1 MNCRENTIPHDITP
15 ILTQT
20 SQHGHI
26 PPFPS
31 QNFTPT
37 HTSSHHHHHHPS
49 SLQTSFHRDIS
60 PFPSQNLNFSNT
72 SFSPCISLP
81 HSIPM
86 SKQSTARPDQLW
98 SRHLMFIAII
108 HRKPTFYSTHSF
120 RTSCPPHP
128 TLPHYYPSLPHPYP
142 FYTPPEVANFDPL
155 YLRGEASY
163 VETDSA
169 NQLVSLRSI
178 DFVRLVKLT
187 RALAFLVFFLRVPV
201 RRGGLGVLPQR
212 EKLRIVCVES
222 ALFLLFFL
230 PFPWWG
236 GGGDPPFL
244 GLGSMDRG

>member
-1 MNCRENTIPHDITP
+1 MNCRENTV
-15 ILTQT
+15 
-20 SQHGHI
+20 
-26 PPFPS
+26 
-31 QNFTPT
+31 
-37 HTSSHHHHHHPS
+37 HHHHHPS

-212 EKLRIVCVES
+212 EKLRIVCMVS

>member
-1 MNCRENTIPHDITP
+1 
-15 ILTQT
+15 
-20 SQHGHI
+20 
-26 PPFPS
+26 
-31 QNFTPT
+31 
-37 HTSSHHHHHHPS
+37 
-49 SLQTSFHRDIS
+49 
-60 PFPSQNLNFSNT
+60 
-72 SFSPCISLP
+72 
-81 HSIPM
+81 M

-163 VETDSA
+163 VETDTA

-201 RRGGLGVLPQR
+201 RRGGSGGSPPER
-212 EKLRIVCVES
+212 KIEDNMYRKS
-222 ALFLLFFL
+222 SFPPLFP
-230 PFPWWG
+230 PFPLVGRRWG
-236 GGGDPPFL
+236 SPIF
-244 GLGSMDRG
+244 GSGFDG

>member
-1 MNCRENTIPHDITP
+1 MASRHHPSS
-15 ILTQT
+15 LQT
-20 SQHGHI
+20 SFHRDI
-26 PPFPS
+26 SPFPS

-37 HTSSHHHHHHPS
+37 HTSSHHHHHPS

-60 PFPSQNLNFSNT
+60 PFPSQNFTFSNT

-108 HRKPTFYSTHSF
+108 HRKPTFYSTYSF

-212 EKLRIVCVES
+212 EK
-222 ALFLLFFL
+222 
-230 PFPWWG
+230 
-236 GGGDPPFL
+236 
-244 GLGSMDRG
+244 

>member
-1 MNCRENTIPHDITP
+1 MSPSHLKL
-15 ILTQT
+15 ILAGNIQ
-20 SQHGHI
+20 
-26 PPFPS
+26 PFPS
-31 QNFTPT
+31 QNFT
-37 HTSSHHHHHHPS
+37 
-49 SLQTSFHRDIS
+49 
-60 PFPSQNLNFSNT
+60 FSNT

-98 SRHLMFIAII
+98 SRHLMFIAIL

-212 EKLRIVCVES
+212 EK
-222 ALFLLFFL
+222 
-230 PFPWWG
+230 
-236 GGGDPPFL
+236 
-244 GLGSMDRG
+244 